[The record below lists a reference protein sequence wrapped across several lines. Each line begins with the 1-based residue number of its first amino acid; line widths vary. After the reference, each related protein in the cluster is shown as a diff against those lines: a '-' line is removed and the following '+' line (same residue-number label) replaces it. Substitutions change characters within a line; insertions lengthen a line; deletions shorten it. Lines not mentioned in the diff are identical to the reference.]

1 MFEMAG
7 TTDDKLLNLIVE
19 NMQIMNRMKR
29 KLLLFDLDGTLLKND
44 KTISDNTLRVLRQ
57 CRGMRLMR

>member
-1 MFEMAG
+1 M
-7 TTDDKLLNLIVE
+7 NLIVE